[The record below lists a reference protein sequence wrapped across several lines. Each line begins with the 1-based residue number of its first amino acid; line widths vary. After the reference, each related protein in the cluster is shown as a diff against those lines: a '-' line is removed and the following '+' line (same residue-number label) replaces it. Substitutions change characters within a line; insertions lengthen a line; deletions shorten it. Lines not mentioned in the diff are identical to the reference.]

1 MADQDIGSLVVLKS
15 GKLVGMLTFREVIE
29 ACAETREEGRW
40 ITPDFVDAY
49 CTLHEMGWAHSVE
62 CRDGAILFLR
72 ASNGQTEI
80 IAGFSLIQVN
90 HWGVSDAFSHEST

>member
-1 MADQDIGSLVVLKS
+1 MKRFGIKLNN
-15 GKLVGMLTFREVIE
+15 GKLMWVT
-29 ACAETREEGRW
+29 A
-40 ITPDFVDAY
+40 D
-49 CTLHEMGWAHSVE
+49 SVE

>member
-1 MADQDIGSLVVLKS
+1 MWVTAD
-15 GKLVGMLTFREVIE
+15 
-29 ACAETREEGRW
+29 
-40 ITPDFVDAY
+40 
-49 CTLHEMGWAHSVE
+49 SVE